1 MIFRYYLCNNYILY
15 INSDQVMNRNK
26 QKYSIILFAAVIS
39 SSLVFA
45 TSIGRTA
52 TFQGAVAQQ
61 QQQQQNATTNTTS
74 IISNQTNGIA
84 NQTGEAVTAAAA
96 PMQNQT
102 ISNQTGRGAAALA
115 NLTQTD
121 FESITEDLAEARQA
135 LQNNDTT
142 GVLDELSSASE
153 ELFQV
158 ISGQSDPD
166 HMAAITEQ
174 FKSLQT
180 HMDQGRA
187 AVLKNDH
194 TKTLSEINS
203 ADSELLKIT
212 QELPSSE
219 EEEED

>member
-1 MIFRYYLCNNYILY
+1 
-15 INSDQVMNRNK
+15 MNRNK

-61 QQQQQNATTNTTS
+61 QEQQQNATTNTTS
-74 IISNQTNGIA
+74 IISKGIA
-84 NQTGEAVTAAAA
+84 NQTGEAVTAAA

-142 GVLDELSSASE
+142 RVLDELSSASE

-219 EEEED
+219 EED

>member
-1 MIFRYYLCNNYILY
+1 
-15 INSDQVMNRNK
+15 MNRNK

-61 QQQQQNATTNTTS
+61 QQQQQQNATTNTTS

-84 NQTGEAVTAAAA
+84 NQTGEAVSAAAA
-96 PMQNQT
+96 ASMQNQT
-102 ISNQTGRGAAALA
+102 ISNQTERGAAALA

-135 LQNNDTT
+135 LQNNDTS

-166 HMAAITEQ
+166 HMTAITEQ

-212 QELPSSE
+212 QELPSGK
-219 EEEED
+219 EEED

>member
-1 MIFRYYLCNNYILY
+1 
-15 INSDQVMNRNK
+15 MNRNK

-39 SSLVFA
+39 SSLLFA

-52 TFQGAVAQQ
+52 TFQGTVAQQ
-61 QQQQQNATTNTTS
+61 QQQNTTTNTTS

-84 NQTGEAVTAAAA
+84 NQTGEEAVTTAAAS
-96 PMQNQT
+96 MQNQT
-102 ISNQTGRGAAALA
+102 TSNQTGGGAAALA

-121 FESITEDLAEARQA
+121 FESITEDLGQARQA
-135 LQNNDTT
+135 LQNNDTS

-158 ISGQSDPD
+158 ISGQFDPD

-180 HMDQGRA
+180 HIDQGRA
-187 AVLKNDH
+187 AILKNDQ
-194 TKTLSEINS
+194 TKTLEEINS

-212 QELPSSE
+212 QELPRSGE
-219 EEEED
+219 EEEEG

>member
-1 MIFRYYLCNNYILY
+1 
-15 INSDQVMNRNK
+15 MNRNK

-52 TFQGAVAQQ
+52 TYQGAVV
-61 QQQQQNATTNTTS
+61 QQQQQNTTTNTTS

-84 NQTGEAVTAAAA
+84 NQTGEAVTAAS
-96 PMQNQT
+96 MQNQT
-102 ISNQTGRGAAALA
+102 ISNQTGRAAALA

-121 FESITEDLAEARQA
+121 FESITVDLAEARQA
-135 LQNNDTT
+135 LQNNDTS

-158 ISGQSDPD
+158 ISGQFDPD

-174 FKSLQT
+174 FKPLQT
-180 HMDQGRA
+180 HIDQARA
-187 AVLKNDH
+187 DVLKNDH
-194 TKTLSEINS
+194 TKTLEEINS

-219 EEEED
+219 EEED

>member
-1 MIFRYYLCNNYILY
+1 
-15 INSDQVMNRNK
+15 MNRNK

-61 QQQQQNATTNTTS
+61 QQQQQQQNATTNTTS

-84 NQTGEAVTAAAA
+84 NQTGEAVTAAA

-219 EEEED
+219 EEED